1 MWAVCNLLNHDAA
14 ASYEH
19 VGALRTHDARVI
31 AKLAKERGEKSEVI
45 EQITPPPLQMRES
58 ERE

>member
-1 MWAVCNLLNHDAA
+1 MCNLLNHDAA

-45 EQITPPPLQMRES
+45 KQITPPLLS
-58 ERE
+58 K